1 MKIETAKCSLCKV
14 VFETVGLFDGHLPCA
29 ASGPVEEPYAAGLG
43 PEAPSLPLSVPS
55 AGRVGR
61 ERGSVSRKSP
71 SRKTRP
77 RLPSIGVSFDLTGN
91 R

>member
-1 MKIETAKCSLCKV
+1 MKTETAKCSLCKV
-14 VFETVGLFDGHLPCA
+14 VFETVGLFDGHLPCVA
-29 ASGPVEEPYAAGLG
+29 NGSVEEPYAAGLG
-43 PEAPSLPLSVPS
+43 PEASSVPS

-61 ERGSVSRKSP
+61 GRVSVSRKSP

-77 RLPSIGVSFDLTGN
+77 RLPNLGVSFDLTGN